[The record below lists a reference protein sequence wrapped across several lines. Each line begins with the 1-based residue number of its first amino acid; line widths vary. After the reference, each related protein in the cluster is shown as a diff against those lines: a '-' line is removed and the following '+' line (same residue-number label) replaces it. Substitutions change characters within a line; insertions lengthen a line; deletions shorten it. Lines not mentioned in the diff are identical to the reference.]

1 MKRDI
6 YITYEVKIVPNLNQ
20 KEIYSYLK
28 DLTMEM
34 MKLKGY
40 KPETASLLQEMDD
53 EEKESDLVQHSVK
66 LAVAYALII
75 LPEGIPI
82 GIIKNREITLRDGSR
97 FHHFSDGKC
106 SCADYW

>member
-1 MKRDI
+1 MMVEKRYLYNVRGQDCSQF
-6 YITYEVKIVPNLNQ
+6 KS

-40 KPETASLLQEMDD
+40 KPETTSLLQEMDD

-75 LPEGIPI
+75 VPEGKPI
-82 GIIKNREITLRDGSR
+82 WNNQEPRDHVKR
-97 FHHFSDGKC
+97 
-106 SCADYW
+106 W

>member
-1 MKRDI
+1 
-6 YITYEVKIVPNLNQ
+6 
-20 KEIYSYLK
+20 
-28 DLTMEM
+28 MEM

-82 GIIKNREITLRDGSR
+82 GIIKNREITLRDGSSEDT
-97 FHHFSDGKC
+97 FQIKNATVSKD
-106 SCADYW
+106 SLPVATTITPLVMAQP

>member
-1 MKRDI
+1 
-6 YITYEVKIVPNLNQ
+6 
-20 KEIYSYLK
+20 
-28 DLTMEM
+28 M

-106 SCADYW
+106 SCADYCEDTFQIKNATVSKDSLPVATTITPLVMAQP